1 MLTRIPPEELS
12 AAFCAARAAGL
23 VGDEDTAAVFYDLA
37 RIKARARSVI
47 EAFPPGALHAAAVKA
62 NPLPSVLRRLGEWG
76 MGLEAASLGEL
87 ELACG
92 AGVPPER
99 IVFDSPAKTR
109 VELARALRAGVHI
122 NADSFAEIDRLRELI
137 TGGPGGGPGGA
148 TGGGPGG
155 GPRVGLRVNP
165 QVGTGR
171 FAYTS
176 TAGHYSKFG
185 VTLAEHRD
193 QLLQAYRSLP
203 WLQGVHVHIGS
214 QACPPEQMVEGIRL
228 ALDFALEAER
238 VSVFDIGGGI
248 PVAYGFGDAAP
259 SMSAYAG
266 LLRARCPELFDGR
279 LRLVTEFGRYLH
291 ANAGWIVSR
300 VEYVKTGGGK
310 RTLIVHVGADLLM
323 RECYFPEHWRHEM
336 VVLDPAGRVKTGP
349 GEPYVVAGPLCFAGD
364 VITPEIGLPPVAEGD
379 YLVIRDTGAYTLAM
393 WSRFVSRQCPKVIG
407 YHGVAGAYEILKGR
421 EELERVLEFWR

>member
-12 AAFCAARAAGL
+12 AAFCAALTAGL
-23 VGDEDTAAVFYDLA
+23 VGDENTAVIFYDLA

-62 NPLPSVLRRLGEWG
+62 NPLPGVLRRLGEWG
-76 MGLEAASLGEL
+76 LGLEAASLGEL
-87 ELACG
+87 ELARG

-109 VELARALRAGVHI
+109 VELAHALRAGVHI
-122 NADSFAEIDRLRELI
+122 NADSLDEIDRLRELI
-137 TGGPGGGPGGA
+137 ADGE
-148 TGGGPGG
+148 
-155 GPRVGLRVNP
+155 PRVGLRVNP

-193 QLLQAYRSLP
+193 QLLQAYRELP

-228 ALDFALEAER
+228 ALDFALEAQG
-238 VSVFDIGGGI
+238 VSAFDIGGGI
-248 PVAYGFGDAAP
+248 PVAYGFGETAP
-259 SMSAYAG
+259 TMSAYAD

-300 VEYVKTGGGK
+300 VEYVKMGGGK

-336 VVLDPAGRVKTGP
+336 VVLDPAGRAKTGP
-349 GEPYVVAGPLCFAGD
+349 SEPYVVAGPLCFAGD

-379 YLVIRDTGAYTLAM
+379 YLVIRDTGAYALAM
-393 WSRFVSRQCPKVIG
+393 WSHFVSRQCPKVIG
-407 YHGVAGAYEILKGR
+407 YQGVAGEYEILKGR
-421 EELERVLEFWR
+421 EDLDRVLAFWR